1 MQVALTA
8 TVVGP
13 EKEDI
18 CVDEQGRIKV
28 EFHWDRAGRKSGE
41 SSCWIRTM
49 QAWAGAAWGHQFIP
63 RVGMEVVTIFEGGDP
78 DKPMVLGSLFNGT
91 HPAPFALPE
100 DRSRSGIR
108 TQSTSGK
115 VGYNELSFEDRAG
128 AEEVFLKAQRD
139 FRRDVGNDV
148 VMTAGG
154 SSREEIGKSRS
165 TVVGGDADEQIGG
178 SSHSVVR
185 GAHYDIV
192 KGARTTSV
200 KGNHSLIVQGDM
212 SVEVG
217 SPTRP
222 RMGEAFVH
230 GDYALGASNLVT
242 LRSDT
247 VVRLSCGSS
256 QLEIT
261 PDTVRIVADNL
272 VLEGNKSITARGNGP
287 GLRLEDDAEITA
299 KTIRFVSEK
308 ASIVLDR
315 DTSIDGTQIR
325 LNCKGVAPEVLAG
338 TSDVKTKKLALH
350 LTDDKFVVL
359 SWKEYMLTAAGA
371 RFEGTTDGD
380 GNVTLDV
387 PGEARAA
394 NLTVFLEGR
403 PEGRQL
409 RYRIRLEP
417 LPPIDSVLGVKS
429 RLENLGYFWG
439 TLDES
444 LDAPTQ
450 AALRELQK
458 DHELTPTGQPDEK
471 TVAKLAELSGV

>member
-1 MQVALTA
+1 
-8 TVVGP
+8 
-13 EKEDI
+13 
-18 CVDEQGRIKV
+18 
-28 EFHWDRAGRKSGE
+28 
-41 SSCWIRTM
+41 
-49 QAWAGAAWGHQFIP
+49 
-63 RVGMEVVTIFEGGDP
+63 
-78 DKPMVLGSLFNGT
+78 VLIT
-91 HPAPFALPE
+91 
-100 DRSRSGIR
+100 
-108 TQSTSGK
+108 
-115 VGYNELSFEDRAG
+115 
-128 AEEVFLKAQRD
+128 
-139 FRRDVGNDV
+139 
-148 VMTAGG
+148 
-154 SSREEIGKSRS
+154 
-165 TVVGGDADEQIGG
+165 
-178 SSHSVVR
+178 
-185 GAHYDIV
+185 IV
-192 KGARTTSV
+192 KGAATSV

-350 LTDDKFVVL
+350 LTDTSSSCRGRYSSQL
-359 SWKEYMLTAAGA
+359 
-371 RFEGTTDGD
+371 
-380 GNVTLDV
+380 
-387 PGEARAA
+387 PG
-394 NLTVFLEGR
+394 
-403 PEGRQL
+403 L
-409 RYRIRLEP
+409 RGMME
-417 LPPIDSVLGVKS
+417 
-429 RLENLGYFWG
+429 WG
-439 TLDES
+439 
-444 LDAPTQ
+444 
-450 AALRELQK
+450 
-458 DHELTPTGQPDEK
+458 
-471 TVAKLAELSGV
+471 